1 MTISLSSEGYEA
13 GEGCDGTEECEE
25 YSPQFD
31 ETDYD
36 YIYTYRYDYTY
47 TYSYKY
53 AYDNKNLF

>member
-1 MTISLSSEGYEA
+1 MTISLSSEGTEA
-13 GEGCDGTEECEE
+13 GEE

-47 TYSYKY
+47 AYTYKY

>member
-1 MTISLSSEGYEA
+1 MTTSLSSEGCEACEGTEA
-13 GEGCDGTEECEE
+13 GEE

-31 ETDYD
+31 ETDY
-36 YIYTYRYDYTY
+36 TYHYAYAY

>member
-1 MTISLSSEGYEA
+1 MTISLSSEACEA
-13 GEGCDGTEECEE
+13 CEE

-47 TYSYKY
+47 AYTYKY
-53 AYDNKNLF
+53 AYDNEKLF